1 MAILTARNPATE
13 AVIRTYDTHDAAHVE
28 EVLSKASR
36 AQRVWATAPL
46 AERTARLRDAA
57 SVLRR
62 RQDELALLMT
72 TEMGKPLLQSRA
84 EVEKCARV
92 CEYYAEEASAFLAP
106 LDVATEAAQSMVC
119 FHPLGLI
126 LAVMPWNFPLWQVF
140 RFAAPALAGG
150 NGGIL
155 KHASNVP
162 GCALAVEDVFRKAG
176 FPSDIFRTLLVGS
189 SAVQSIVED
198 PRIAAVTLTGSEP
211 AGRAVAGIAGQALKK
226 TVLELGGSDPFIIL
240 ADADLDAAVEGAVAS
255 RTLNGGQSCI
265 AAKRF
270 IVEAPLLEPFLA
282 RFTAAMEALVVG
294 DPLHEKTN
302 LGPLAR
308 ADIVTDL
315 HDQVTRSVAAGAR
328 LLTGGRPLEGLG
340 FFYPPTVLADMGP
353 GIPAWDEETFG
364 PVAAVACA
372 DDAEHAVA
380 LANETDFGLGASI
393 WGADLPRAGAL
404 AARIQAG
411 VVFVNAFVKSDP
423 RLPFGG
429 IKRSGYG
436 RELSVWG
443 MREFVNVKTVWI
455 E

>member
-1 MAILTARNPATE
+1 MATLTAVNPATE
-13 AVIRTYDTHDAAHVE
+13 AVIRTYEPHDAAHVE
-28 EVLSKASR
+28 ETLAKASR
-36 AQRVWATAPL
+36 AQRAWATTPV
-46 AERTARLRDAA
+46 AERTARLRDVA

-62 RQDELALLMT
+62 RQDELAATMT
-72 TEMGKPLLQSRA
+72 AEMGKPILQSRA

-92 CEYYAEEASAFLAP
+92 CEYYAENAPAFLAP
-106 LDVATEAAQSMVC
+106 ETVPTEAARSQV
-119 FHPLGLI
+119 FFQPLGLI

-162 GCALAVEDVFRKAG
+162 GCALAVEDVFREAG
-176 FPSDIFRTLLVGS
+176 LPPDIFRTLLVGS
-189 SAVQSIVED
+189 SVVQSIVED
-198 PRIAAVTLTGSEP
+198 PRVAAVTLTGSEP
-211 AGRAVAGIAGQALKK
+211 AGRAVAKIAGRALKK

-255 RTLNGGQSCI
+255 RTLNAGQSCI

-270 IVEAPLLEPFLA
+270 IVEAPVLEPFLS

-294 DPLHEKTN
+294 DPLHEETN

-308 ADIVTDL
+308 ADIVVEL

-328 LLTGGRPLEGLG
+328 LLTGGRPLEGPG
-340 FFYPPTVLADMGP
+340 FFYPPTVLADIGRGM
-353 GIPAWDEETFG
+353 PAWDEETFG
-364 PVAAVACA
+364 PVAAVARA
-372 DDAEHAVA
+372 DDPEHAVA
-380 LANETDFGLGASI
+380 LANETGFGLGASI

-404 AARIQAG
+404 AARIEAG

-436 RELSVWG
+436 RELSAWG
-443 MREFVNVKTVWI
+443 MREFQNVKTVWI